1 MKNYELVAELM
12 KLPAGYE
19 ISFGKTVLKDEF
31 LNGQDSM
38 FVGGTV
44 SDIEVDDTEGIIE
57 FLC

>member
-19 ISFGKTVLKDEF
+19 VGFGKTVLKDDF
-31 LNGQDSM
+31 LNGQDTM

-44 SDIEVDDTEGIIE
+44 SDIEVDETTGIIE

>member
-19 ISFGKTVLKDEF
+19 ISFGKTILKDEF
-31 LNGQDSM
+31 KNGQDTM

-44 SDIEVDDTEGIIE
+44 SDIEIDDTEKIIE
-57 FLC
+57 FFC